1 MVSAWKDSTY
11 YLSASGPALQSP
23 ASSVPGHS
31 CVDKKIW
38 GSFPAEVGKG
48 VPGLP
53 MAPLLPA
60 CSRVETLLNLSQT
73 SEHPLVGPCSSP
85 PK

>member
-31 CVDKKIW
+31 CVDKKIDLSTRVFSKCS
-38 GSFPAEVGKG
+38 GNTDGGATL
-48 VPGLP
+48 PGHQ
-53 MAPLLPA
+53 
-60 CSRVETLLNLSQT
+60 RIIQR
-73 SEHPLVGPCSSP
+73 GGDFF
-85 PK
+85 